1 MVRLPRAG
9 TQASYPS
16 KQALTELLVE
26 RIVQGVQKDGL
37 LGHVV
42 RAVTVPAL
50 SHRHG
55 QCDLGLIP
63 WLSMVADLPSSSC
76 CAHLKNIEY
85 PAACR
90 AWKAS
95 FFHCSWH
102 GPTNQPM

>member
-55 QCDLGLIP
+55 QCDLGRFLGYGSCSALILLLRSP
-63 WLSMVADLPSSSC
+63 EQHRVACCLQGVEGILLPLLM
-76 CAHLKNIEY
+76 ARPH
-85 PAACR
+85 
-90 AWKAS
+90 
-95 FFHCSWH
+95 
-102 GPTNQPM
+102 